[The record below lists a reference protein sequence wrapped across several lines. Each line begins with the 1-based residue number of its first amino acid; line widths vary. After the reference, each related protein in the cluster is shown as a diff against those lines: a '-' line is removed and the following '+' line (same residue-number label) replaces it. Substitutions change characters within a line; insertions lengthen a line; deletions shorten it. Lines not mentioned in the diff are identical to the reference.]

1 MAVFKC
7 SWIVLK
13 KTILNDKTKLIT
25 VFTNEYWKININ
37 YKDKKTDKTL
47 DVGYVINFETKVRDE
62 NKVTQLNNIF
72 IKSVFNYEQKS
83 YSIILEY
90 LNLIKIIQK
99 NCPLNLQ
106 VYGIYEIF
114 SKMQDYENLSEEKI
128 IFTQLKILTKL
139 WLINLENNNEKI
151 SKILN
156 FIQKN
161 NIADILKLKWL
172 DENTKNLLK
181 NIVLNV

>member
-1 MAVFKC
+1 MAIFKC

-13 KTILNDKTKLIT
+13 KSILNDKTKLIT

-47 DVGYVINFETKVRDE
+47 DVWYVINFETRVKDE
-62 NKVTQLNNIF
+62 NKVTQLNNVF

-106 VYGIYEIF
+106 IYGIYEIF
-114 SKMQDYENLSEEKI
+114 SKMQEYENLSDEKI

-139 WLINLENNNEKI
+139 GLIDLENKNEKI

-161 NIADILKLKWL
+161 NINDILKLKWL
-172 DENTKNLLK
+172 DEETKNLLK
-181 NIVLNV
+181 NIVKNI